1 MFVNNGIVEKIR
13 CRLDSNQRIR
23 VLQTRPLPLGYGTK
37 VHYDDIILRLTFQE
51 KDKRGKIKLQCVV
64 ALFLLIVHFFYLRD

>member
-1 MFVNNGIVEKIR
+1 MELLGKNKVPIGFEGAHKR

-51 KDKRGKIKLQCVV
+51 KDKRGKNQITI
-64 ALFLLIVHFFYLRD
+64 A

>member
-64 ALFLLIVHFFYLRD
+64 ALFLLIAHFLFA